1 MFHVGNLQRRDP
13 RFVVQRRLYIETA
26 RNTNAWCLDPRFDQK
41 KMYQYLGRVEFDPNR
56 FAGSLDGKDHHECHV
71 VSFSCGRYD
80 NHDTISNGWIYGPCQ
95 TALGRFGEMSE
106 ITGAIVFLS
115 SDHASF
121 FHSSIIQADGG
132 QSKQYRADTYL

>member
-1 MFHVGNLQRRDP
+1 MEKKNIVMTAFAPGIIMTENGNW
-13 RFVVQRRLYIETA
+13 
-26 RNTNAWCLDPRFDQK
+26 NK
-41 KMYQYLGRVEFDPNR
+41 KTIKSKHAKTYL
-56 FAGSLDGKDHHECHV
+56 KD
-71 VSFSCGRYD
+71 R
-80 NHDTISNGWIYGPCQ
+80 
-95 TALGRFGEMSE
+95 TALGRFGKMSE